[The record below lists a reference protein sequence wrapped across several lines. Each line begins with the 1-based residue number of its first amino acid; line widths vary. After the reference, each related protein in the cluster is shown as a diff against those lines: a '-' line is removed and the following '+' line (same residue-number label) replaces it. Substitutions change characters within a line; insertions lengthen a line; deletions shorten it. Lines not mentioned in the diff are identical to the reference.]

1 MNRKIIL
8 RKIAVSGVIAAL
20 YVALTLAFQPIS
32 FYAIQFRIS
41 EALMLLPLLFPESW
55 IGLTVGCLLANLFGG
70 GVPLDIIFG
79 TLASMLAVLIV
90 AQMGKL
96 SKEKAVKF
104 LSPLPVIILNGV
116 IVGVVITFC
125 YPGEGFFELSDA
137 AQIGTMFLNML
148 TVAIGETA
156 VCYVLGVPLLFTL
169 SKTGLAD
176 LISTGKKKD
185 KNEKNN

>member
-1 MNRKIIL
+1 MSRKSVL

-20 YVALTLAFQPIS
+20 YVALTLIFQPIS
-32 FYAIQFRIS
+32 FYSIQFRIS

-55 IGLTVGCLLANLFGG
+55 IGLTVGCLLANLLGG
-70 GVPLDIIFG
+70 GVIWDIVFG

-90 AQMGKL
+90 AQMGKAS
-96 SKEKAVKF
+96 SKNYVKL

-116 IVGVVITFC
+116 IVGVVVTYC
-125 YPGEGFFELSDA
+125 YTDLSGLSDA
-137 AQIGTMFLNML
+137 AITAAMFLNML
-148 TVAIGETA
+148 TVAIGEIA

-176 LISTGKKKD
+176 LISTGKKRD
-185 KNEKNN
+185 ENEKNN

>member
-1 MNRKIIL
+1 MNRKTIL

-20 YVALTLAFQPIS
+20 YVVLTLAFQPIS
-32 FYAIQFRIS
+32 FYAVQFRIS
-41 EALMLLPLLFPESW
+41 EALMLLPLLFPEAW

-79 TLASMLAVLIV
+79 TVASMLAVLIV
-90 AQMGKL
+90 AQMGKV
-96 SKEKAVKF
+96 SSNKIMKF
-104 LSPLPVIILNGV
+104 LSPLPVIVLNGV

-137 AQIGTMFLNML
+137 AKTGVMFLNML
-148 TVAIGETA
+148 TVALGETA

-169 SKTGLAD
+169 SKTGLSE
-176 LISTGKKKD
+176 LISTGKRRK

>member
-1 MNRKIIL
+1 MNRKILL

-32 FYAIQFRIS
+32 FYAVQFRIS
-41 EALMLLPLLFPESW
+41 EVLMLMPLLFPESW
-55 IGLTVGCLLANLFGG
+55 IGLTVGCLLANLLGG
-70 GVPLDIIFG
+70 GVIWDVIFG

-90 AQMGKL
+90 AQMGRV
-96 SKEKAVKF
+96 SKKDIMKF

-116 IVGVVITFC
+116 IVGVVVTYC
-125 YPGEGFFELSDA
+125 YNDLTGLSDA
-137 AQIGTMFLNML
+137 AIIGEMLLSML

-169 SKTGLAD
+169 SKTGLSD
-176 LISTGKKKD
+176 FISTGKRRE
-185 KNEKNN
+185 KNEKNH